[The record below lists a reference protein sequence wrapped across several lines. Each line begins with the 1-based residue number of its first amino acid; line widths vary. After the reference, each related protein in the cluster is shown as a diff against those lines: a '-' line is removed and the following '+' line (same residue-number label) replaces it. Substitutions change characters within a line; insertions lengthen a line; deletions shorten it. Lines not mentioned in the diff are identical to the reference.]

1 MVWKR
6 GSRIQLVD
14 SGLEGTILKEIEG
27 GSPEYI
33 RYRRQYKERY
43 GIYPEETGRISG
55 SWTAPFY
62 LVRIHES
69 GSSKGRIELISEDEI
84 MDSEI
89 REDPSS
95 SKVTRDPTR
104 EELEDIQDKLF
115 MEHPEKLDT
124 LYGHLRRATGKEP
137 SPALVV
143 NRFKDEYPELYQSV
157 IGR

>member
-1 MVWKR
+1 MNYYAFGLGRESAYVFTEANNIEEASTKIDYPLEVESGTRLSKR
-6 GSRIQLVD
+6 LYNYYKNRPSAVFESPDTFVLQVEGGLRHIPEEDFQD
-14 SGLEGTILKEIEG
+14 ETILEG
-27 GSPEYI
+27 
-33 RYRRQYKERY
+33 
-43 GIYPEETGRISG
+43 
-55 SWTAPFY
+55 
-62 LVRIHES
+62 
-69 GSSKGRIELISEDEI
+69 
-84 MDSEI
+84 
-89 REDPSS
+89 PSS